1 MTPKGSNTNNTI
13 HFYKHLTPLGF
24 KQKHQHDCI
33 VNCVTQLLA
42 AKQKIIQAKEGRD
55 KDFITNQCNALDTQI
70 DNLVYELYGL
80 NDEEIKIVES
90 W

>member
-1 MTPKGSNTNNTI
+1 LLPIAVLDLK
-13 HFYKHLTPLGF
+13 K
-24 KQKHQHDCI
+24 KEQKSQHDSI

-42 AKQKIIQAKEGRD
+42 AKQKLAQAKEGRD

-80 NDEEIKIVES
+80 TNDEIRIVEVG
-90 W
+90 